1 MAGETASITIMAL
14 VGLLLFSSLAIE
26 GASAQQTNDPLVGV
40 TTDKAFYNYGDSV
53 TIFGVVR
60 PVTSDTIH
68 IEVQDPEGQVYEGFN
83 ADVNVDANGSFRYTS
98 EIPYSLVPG
107 TFLLTATYEGYTA
120 NNLFYVSD
128 IYIPH
133 ASIDVNIDKAIYD
146 PESRSLEVRYSW
158 TVSGGIKVDSRDVKL
173 ETPDGTIITD
183 MCQSPGSVRVML
195 YFPDGKMVAS
205 HISDPNGVSGSC
217 DADAKTLTISGFGG
231 LQDFSG
237 KATMGIYTIK
247 AYYGTASVTRQFVVV
262 EDNLAEG
269 RFDQDEEG
277 NVHFVPYENG
287 SNNSNNKQLHI
298 GFNMVERS
306 DYILV
311 RVENHEENNDSIESV
326 IVKFID
332 EDGRTTLTPDAPI
345 EPGDIEYFKLAKSP
359 HPGDAETRK
368 SGSLAVW
375 SAYNAGGELLQQRYT
390 EVV

>member
-1 MAGETASITIMAL
+1 MAGETTAITIMAF

-68 IEVQDPEGQVYEGFN
+68 IEVQDPEGQVYDTFN
-83 ADVNVDANGSFRYTS
+83 VDVKVDANGSFRYTSS

-128 IYIPH
+128 IYIPD
-133 ASIDVNIDKAIYD
+133 ASIDVNVDKAIFD
-146 PESRSLEVRYSW
+146 PESRSLEVHYSW
-158 TVSGGIKVDSRDVKL
+158 TVSGGIKVDSWDAEL
-173 ETPDGTIITD
+173 LTPDGTIITD
-183 MCQSPGSVRVML
+183 MCQLLGPVRVML
-195 YFPDGKMVAS
+195 YFPDGKMVTS
-205 HISDPNGVSGSC
+205 HILESNGVSSC
-217 DADAKTLTISGFGG
+217 DADAQILTISGSGG
-231 LQDFSG
+231 MQDFSG

-247 AYYGTASVTRQFVVV
+247 AYYGTASVTKQFVVV
-262 EDNLAEG
+262 EDDLAEG
-269 RFDQDEEG
+269 WFDQDEEG
-277 NVHFVPYENG
+277 NVHFVPYENE
-287 SNNSNNKQLHI
+287 NNNHKQLHI
-298 GFNMVERS
+298 EFNMVERS

-311 RVENHEENNDSIESV
+311 RVENHEENNDPIESV
-326 IVKFID
+326 IVKFVD
-332 EDGRTTLTPDAPI
+332 EDGRTTLTPDIPI
-345 EPGDIEYFKLAKSP
+345 EPGDWEYFKLAKSP
-359 HPGDAETRK
+359 HPGEAETRR

-375 SAYNAGGELLQQRYT
+375 SAYNAEGELLLQGFA